1 MKIAVNT
8 RFLLKNKLEGIGW
21 YTYEV
26 LQRLV
31 EKHPDD
37 EFIFFFDRPY
47 HPDFVFGKNVTP
59 VVLFPQAR
67 HPLLFIWWF
76 EWSVAR
82 ALKRYKVDVFFSP
95 DNFLCLNT
103 AVPTLLVVHDMA
115 YKHFSDNDKWVNRLY
130 YRFFMPRFL
139 KKAAH
144 IVTVSHF
151 VAADLSVELGAS
163 ADKSAATSSD
173 KSEATS
179 SDKSEAT
186 SSDKSEAT
194 GVSVAYNGCRKE
206 FTPLS
211 REAQIEVKQQYTQR
225 DDFFLFVGA
234 VHPRKNVHRLIA
246 AFDMFKQQA
255 FSPLKLVI
263 CGRFAWQTGLV
274 KTAFD
279 KAIHKKDIIFTGYV
293 PDEDVP
299 KLTASA
305 FAVVYTSLFEGFGL
319 PILEAMNCDVPV
331 ITSNVSSMPEV
342 AGDAALLVNPESVS
356 EIAEAMQALVEN
368 FKLRQGLIDRGRLQ
382 RQKFSWDKTAAI
394 IYQNLVIT

>member
-1 MKIAVNT
+1 M
-8 RFLLKNKLEGIGW
+8 EGIGW

-47 HPDFVFGKNVTP
+47 HPDFIFGKNVTP

-151 VAADLSVELGAS
+151 VAADLSAELGAS
-163 ADKSAATSSD
+163 ADKSAATG
-173 KSEATS
+173 
-179 SDKSEAT
+179 
-186 SSDKSEAT
+186 SDKSEAT

-211 REAQIEVKQQYTQR
+211 REAQIEVKQKYTDDTSLWNIPKKSGDNR
-225 DDFFLFVGA
+225 EGGDFFLFVGA

-246 AFDMFKQQA
+246 AFDVFKKQT

-305 FAVVYTSLFEGFGL
+305 YAIVYTSLFEGFGL

-356 EIAEAMQALVEN
+356 EIAEAMQLLIEN
-368 FKLRQGLIDRGRLQ
+368 VKLRQGLINRGRLQ

-394 IYQNLVIT
+394 IYQNLLKIVDKRLF

>member
-1 MKIAVNT
+1 LKIAINT

-31 EKHPDD
+31 ENHPED

-47 HPDFVFGKNVTP
+47 HTDFIFGKNVTP

-82 ALKRYKVDVFFSP
+82 ALKHYKADVFFSP

-103 AVPTLLVVHDMA
+103 TVPTVLVVHDVA
-115 YKHFSDNDKWVNRLY
+115 YKHFKGHDKWINRLY

-144 IVTVSHF
+144 ILTVSQA
-151 VAADLSVELGAS
+151 VASDLSEHVAS
-163 ADKSAATSSD
+163 GKSKAT
-173 KSEATS
+173 
-179 SDKSEAT
+179 
-186 SSDKSEAT
+186 
-194 GVSVAYNGCRKE
+194 VAYNGCRKE

-211 REAQIEVKQQYTQR
+211 IEAQNRVKRQYTEGV
-225 DDFFLFVGA
+225 DYFLFVGA
-234 VHPRKNVHRLIA
+234 VHPRKNVHRLIE
-246 AFDMFKQQA
+246 AFDAFKTQR

-274 KTAFD
+274 KAVFD
-279 KAIHKKDIIFTGYV
+279 KALHKKDIIFTGYV
-293 PDEDVP
+293 PDADVP

-319 PILEAMNCDVPV
+319 PILEALNCDVPV
-331 ITSNVSSMPEV
+331 ITSNVTSMPEV

-356 EIAEAMQALVEN
+356 EIAEAMRLMVE
-368 FKLRQGLIDRGRLQ
+368 KPDLRQVLIEHGQAQ
-382 RQKFSWDKTAAI
+382 RQKFSWDKTAEIVYEQLKKARNKGFLGTR
-394 IYQNLVIT
+394 QNQL

>member
-1 MKIAVNT
+1 LKIAVNT

-31 EKHPDD
+31 ENHPED

-47 HPDFVFGKNVTP
+47 HTDFIFGKNVTP

-67 HPLLFIWWF
+67 HPLLFIGWF

-82 ALKRYKVDVFFSP
+82 ALKRYKADVFFSP

-103 AVPTLLVVHDMA
+103 PVPTVLVIHDLA
-115 YKHFSDNDKWVNRLY
+115 YKHFKDHDKWANRLY
-130 YRFFMPRFL
+130 YRFFMPRFF

-144 IVTVSHF
+144 VLTVSQA
-151 VAADLSVELGAS
+151 VASDLSA
-163 ADKSAATSSD
+163 SD
-173 KSEATS
+173 KSEAT
-179 SDKSEAT
+179 
-186 SSDKSEAT
+186 
-194 GVSVAYNGCRKE
+194 VAYNGCRKE

-211 REAQIEVKQQYTQR
+211 MEAQNAIKRQYTEGG
-225 DDFFLFVGA
+225 DYFLFVGA

-246 AFDMFKQQA
+246 AFDAFKTHKI
-255 FSPLKLVI
+255 SSLKLVI

-274 KTAFD
+274 KAAFD
-279 KAIHKKDIIFTGYV
+279 KAVHKKDIVFTGYI
-293 PDEDVP
+293 PNADVP

-356 EIAEAMQALVEN
+356 EITKAMQFLVEN
-368 FKLRQGLIDRGRLQ
+368 PELRFELIDKGRIQ
-382 RQKFSWDKTAAI
+382 REKFSWDKTADI
-394 IYQNLVIT
+394 VYKHLVLCSTK